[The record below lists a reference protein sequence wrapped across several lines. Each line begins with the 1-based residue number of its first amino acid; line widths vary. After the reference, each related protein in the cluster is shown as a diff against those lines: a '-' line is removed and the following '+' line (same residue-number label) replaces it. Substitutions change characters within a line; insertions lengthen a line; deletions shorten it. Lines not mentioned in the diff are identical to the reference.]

1 MGSAARPEG
10 DLGDSRRLIPGY
22 PARVGRPLAIAL
34 TFVVLAAACTSGDAK
49 ATPSPVAQPSADI
62 KRTKLDISYTALVES
77 DVHKVTSKK
86 ALTAALDGIRAEVK
100 ATNGQDDV
108 ATPEF
113 TDESAPNLDD
123 FKKFA
128 TAAIALAAKNP
139 QLSADRI
146 ADMAVAAMIRSS
158 PDCHTA
164 YRGKDGKIYRSRIET
179 SGGAPAQAP
188 AGGTTV
194 VPGTDDTKLLAK
206 ITPEGIGYITF
217 REFLHTGTYDI
228 TTQVK
233 KALDAMLAGGAKA
246 WLFDMRGNGGGDPP
260 QTMTSWFLN
269 GEPIMRIDLK
279 NGNGG
284 TVTAKTELRLPKE
297 YQLPMAVI
305 LNGSGG
311 SSPEVFAL
319 GLKENKRATIVGSRS
334 TGCLGAT
341 NETNMSDG
349 SLLLVTV
356 QEFVGAVTGT
366 RYNNVGLPPD
376 VAADDASA
384 VSAATKVLLDQ
395 IAKNKP

>member
-1 MGSAARPEG
+1 MR
-10 DLGDSRRLIPGY
+10 GY
-22 PARVGRPLAIAL
+22 PARVGRHLAFDLAFAL
-34 TFVVLAAACTSGDAK
+34 ALVVLAAACTSGDATS
-49 ATPSPVAQPSADI
+49 TPSPAAQASADI
-62 KRTKLDISYTALVES
+62 KRTKLDISYTSLVES

-100 ATNGQDDV
+100 ATNGKDDV
-108 ATPEF
+108 ATPDF
-113 TDESAPNLDD
+113 TDESVPNLDD

-128 TAAIALAAKNP
+128 TAAIALAAKNQ

-146 ADMAVAAMIRSS
+146 ADAAIASMIKSS

-164 YRGKDGKIYRSRIET
+164 YQAKDGKVYRSRVEPT
-179 SGGAPAQAP
+179 GGAPAQAP

-206 ITPEGIGYITF
+206 VTPEGIGYVTF

-233 KALDAMLAGGAKA
+233 KALDAMLAAGAKA
-246 WLFDMRGNGGGDPP
+246 WLFDLRGNAGGDPP

-269 GEPIMRIDLK
+269 GEPIMQIDVK
-279 NGNGG
+279 TENGG

-297 YQLPMAVI
+297 YQLPLALI

-341 NETNMSDG
+341 VQTHMSDG
-349 SLLLVTV
+349 SQLLVTV

-366 RYNNVGLPPD
+366 RYNNVGIPPD
-376 VAADDASA
+376 VPADDASA
-384 VSAATKVLLDQ
+384 VSAATKVLVDQ